1 MDFDFIMDSMAECL
15 DINITDDLLV
25 EGNETFTVTLTLLT
39 TDLGVVIENN
49 MTVVTITDDEG
60 ILVMY
65 SIIAVEL
72 LSLHTF
78 SWHSVP
84 PH

>member
-49 MTVVTITDDEG
+49 MTVVTITNDEG
-60 ILVMY
+60 IVY
-65 SIIAVEL
+65 WSCIV
-72 LSLHTF
+72 
-78 SWHSVP
+78 
-84 PH
+84 